1 MRVIRQI
8 KGVDSNKLQPIIRHH
23 NDKDFRVMS
32 TSDIEPLDY
41 RAIIFKIPPQRLKQ
55 NRNKEVDYS
64 LNINDSGDIMDDDD
78 EDEDDRN
85 S

>member
-23 NDKDFRVMS
+23 HDRDFRVMS
-32 TSDIEPLDY
+32 TADIEPLDY
-41 RAIIFKIPPQRLKQ
+41 RAIIFKIPSTKIKH
-55 NRNKEVDYS
+55 NRNKDFS
-64 LNINDSGDIMDDDD
+64 LNINDSGDIMDDDI
-78 EDEDDRN
+78 DEDDRN